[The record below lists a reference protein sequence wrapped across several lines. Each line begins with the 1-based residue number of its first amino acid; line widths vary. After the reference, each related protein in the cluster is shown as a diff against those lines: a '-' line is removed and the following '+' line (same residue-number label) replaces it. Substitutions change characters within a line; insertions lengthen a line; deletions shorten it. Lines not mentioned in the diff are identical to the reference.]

1 LELVFRRRHPSFF
14 AMSQDVPEADT
25 GEGLSFGGRK
35 TQMFPRLSSAQI
47 ARLEAHGSRRRM
59 VKGEILAQPGDRHRP
74 MLIVLSGSIEVV
86 QPGLSG
92 EVLVVVHTAGSFTGE
107 MSALQGVGSLVRARV
122 REDGDVLVV
131 AEDRLLTIIQTDAEL
146 SELFMRAFILR
157 RVGLLGSQSGDV
169 ILVGSSQSAGTLR
182 LQQFLTRNSYPF
194 VNLDVYTDHSV
205 QSLLD
210 RFHIKVEDIPV
221 VLCRGE
227 VVLKNPSNEEVAACL
242 GMNQQIDDDRVRDVI
257 VVGAGPSGLAAAVY
271 AASEGL
277 DVLVLETGT
286 PGGQAG
292 SSSKIENY
300 LGFPTGISGLA
311 LAARAR
317 IQAQKFGAEIRTA
330 YTAMRLNCGPRP
342 YAIEMRCKT
351 QVRGR
356 AIIIASGAEYRQ
368 IATQNAS
375 RFLGTGVYYA
385 ATNTE
390 VRRCE
395 MKDVIVVG
403 GGNSAGQAAVFL
415 AGRCSHVHL
424 LVRGKGLADTM
435 SRYLIRRI
443 DDTPNVTL
451 HAYTEITWLDGVEQ
465 LERVTWQTAPEFVP
479 ETHPIGHVFLMTGAV
494 PSTEW
499 LQGCI
504 ALNDKGFVRTG
515 SDLVAADFAGAL
527 STGGTGSTGGSGS
540 TGEASVTGV
549 AAVRP
554 PQSFETNWPGIF
566 AVGDVRCGSVKR
578 VAAAVGEGSACIQQV
593 HQALQD

>member
-1 LELVFRRRHPSFF
+1 MTI
-14 AMSQDVPEADT
+14 A
-25 GEGLSFGGRK
+25 GEGLAAGPAFAGRK
-35 TQMFPRLSSAQI
+35 AQMFPQLTAAQI
-47 ARLEAHGSRRRM
+47 ARLSAHGTRRNM
-59 VKGEILAQPGDRHRP
+59 SKGEVLAEPGDRNRP
-74 MLIVLSGSIEVV
+74 VLVVLSGSIEVV

-107 MSALQGVGSLVRARV
+107 MSTLQGIGTLVRSRV
-122 REDGDVLVV
+122 REAGEILVITD
-131 AEDRLLTIIQTDAEL
+131 ERLRTIIQTDAEL
-146 SELFMRAFILR
+146 SEIFMRAFILR
-157 RVGLLGSQSGDV
+157 RVGLLDSKSGDV
-169 ILVGSSQSAGTLR
+169 ILLGSSHSAGTLR
-182 LQQFLTRNSYPF
+182 LQQFLTRNSYPY
-194 VNLDVYTDHSV
+194 VNLDVNTDSSV
-205 QSLLD
+205 QALLE
-210 RFHIKVEDIPV
+210 RFHVQAADVPV
-221 VLCRGE
+221 VLCRGA

-242 GMNQQIDDDRVRDVI
+242 GMNQLIDDDRIRDLI
-257 VVGAGPSGLAAAVY
+257 VVGAGPAGLAAAVY
-271 AASEGL
+271 GASEGL

-330 YTAMRLNCGPRP
+330 YSAMKLNCGARP
-342 YAIEMRCKT
+342 YVIDLCHGHAVRARC
-351 QVRGR
+351 VV
-356 AIIIASGAEYRQ
+356 IATGAEYRRLA
-368 IATQNAS
+368 IENVA

-395 MKDVIVVG
+395 MRDVIVVG

-424 LVRGKGLADTM
+424 LVRSRGLADSM
-435 SRYLIRRI
+435 SSYLIRRI
-443 DDTPNVTL
+443 ADMPNITL
-451 HAYTEITWLDGVEQ
+451 HANTEIVSLQGGEQ
-465 LERVTWQTAPEFVP
+465 LERVIWRTAPGNVP

-494 PSTEW
+494 PSTRW

-515 SDLVAADFAGAL
+515 MDLTAADLAAG
-527 STGGTGSTGGSGS
+527 
-540 TGEASVTGV
+540 

-554 PQSFETNWPGIF
+554 AQSFETNWPGIF

-578 VAAAVGEGSACIQQV
+578 VAAAVGEGSACVQQV
-593 HQALQD
+593 HKALHD